1 MPLTPEDPAGRQA
14 IEAYGDGGF
23 RVSGRRY
30 EGSLIVLPDEVTG
43 WPVADMDSLD
53 AAALQPVIDRAERI
67 EVLLLGCGA
76 SIAFLK
82 PDLRALLKSHGIS
95 VDLMDS
101 GAACR
106 TYNVLMGENRKVA
119 AALIAI

>member
-1 MPLTPEDPAGRQA
+1 MQLRPEVPAGIQI

-23 RVSGRRY
+23 RVSGRRL
-30 EGSLIVLPDEVTG
+30 EGSQLVLADEVVE
-43 WPVADMDSLD
+43 WPADDLGSLTEAD
-53 AAALQPVIDRAERI
+53 LQPIIDRADRI
-67 EVLLLGCGA
+67 EILLLGCGA

-82 PDLRALLKSHGIS
+82 ADLRAALKVHGIS
-95 VDLMDS
+95 VDLMDT

-106 TYNVLMGENRKVA
+106 TYAVLMADNRKVA